1 MLRYQLNPHFL
12 FNTLNA
18 ISALVKVKESNKA
31 HEMIVQLSRFLR
43 YSLENDLV
51 HTVSLRQEIDAVKQ
65 YLNIEQ
71 TRFGNRLKLH
81 FDIPKA
87 CESIDVP
94 SLILQPLV
102 ENAIKYAIA
111 ASESGGKI
119 SILASTEGSYL
130 TIKVVDTGPGAN
142 KVKSPI
148 ISVGIGLKNTDD
160 RLKQFYNDDYE
171 LRLINTSAGGLCVS
185 LKIPFDH
192 LND

>member
-1 MLRYQLNPHFL
+1 
-12 FNTLNA
+12 
-18 ISALVKVKESNKA
+18 
-31 HEMIVQLSRFLR
+31 MIVQLSRFLR

-51 HTVSLRQEIDAVKQ
+51 HTVSLRQEVDAVKQ

-81 FDIPKA
+81 FDIPSI

-111 ASESGGKI
+111 ASESGGQI

-130 TIKVVDTGPGAN
+130 TIKVVDTGPGTT

-185 LKIPFDH
+185 LKIPCDH